1 MNRNLIFA
9 PVLVQVLL
17 TLMGKGLRPLYPPL
31 PPSGPRA
38 REAAHES
45 G

>member
-17 TLMGKGLRPLYPPL
+17 TLMGKGLRPLYPPFT
-31 PPSGPRA
+31 SIRA
-38 REAAHES
+38 AGARGCS
-45 G
+45 